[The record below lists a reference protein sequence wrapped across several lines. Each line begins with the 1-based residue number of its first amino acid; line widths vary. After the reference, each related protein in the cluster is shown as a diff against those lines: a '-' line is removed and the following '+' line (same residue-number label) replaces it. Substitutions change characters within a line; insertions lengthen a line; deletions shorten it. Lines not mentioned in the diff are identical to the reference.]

1 MQGECRAELARAML
15 SRSPQCTRISIASTK
30 LLNFSP
36 DSKVFPHGV
45 TLNNVNAGIQLIRK
59 KIQLIRVCISCICG
73 ATTAVS
79 FPYQLYY
86 FLSLADLADF
96 ADILIYKNHKN
107 PFVLVETTSL
117 MPCLY
122 AWSFERGSM
131 PKPTATPSI
140 PTGFQPGQKKNP
152 GSSNLKKPGCAYLRD
167 PRDLREIINSALF
180 KAPLLGRGWGRF

>member
-1 MQGECRAELARAML
+1 MVIGGATAPDYFFFIL
-15 SRSPQCTRISIASTK
+15 SRR
-30 LLNFSP
+30 
-36 DSKVFPHGV
+36 
-45 TLNNVNAGIQLIRK
+45 
-59 KIQLIRVCISCICG
+59 
-73 ATTAVS
+73 S
-79 FPYQLYY
+79 FFYLSQKAF

-152 GSSNLKKPGCAYLRD
+152 GSSNLKKQAAPIC
-167 PRDLREIINSALF
+167 EIRAICE
-180 KAPLLGRGWGRF
+180 R

>member
-1 MQGECRAELARAML
+1 ML

-30 LLNFSP
+30 LLNFCLK
-36 DSKVFPHGV
+36 SKVFPHGV
-45 TLNNVNAGIQLIRK
+45 TLNNVNAEILPIQK
-59 KIQLIRVCISCICG
+59 KEQLTQTRISCICG

-79 FPYQLYY
+79 FTYQLYY
-86 FLSLADLADF
+86 FLSLADDADF

-131 PKPTATPSI
+131 PKPTAPPSTPYGISTR
-140 PTGFQPGQKKNP
+140 PKEKPRKK
-152 GSSNLKKPGCAYLRD
+152 STR
-167 PRDLREIINSALF
+167 IF
-180 KAPLLGRGWGRF
+180 KH